1 MRGGTSVYRYVAVAA
16 VVGISA
22 AGLYLMWRK
31 LDSKK
36 KRLSV
41 KELKDLGNKLFA
53 AKKYADSIRV
63 FSSALAA
70 GNPCE
75 DELVRAMCYQ
85 NRAAAKEY
93 HGGYAIDDMLSDC
106 EQALKHNPRY
116 AKAYFRRARLLQ
128 TNQMYKE
135 SLISVFCATQLDPA
149 LDNQATQIIQDLLDH
164 LEREDRLRWSSSL
177 NMKCP
182 RHVYTWLHKTVA
194 NDCIRDDVLNK
205 KLTGNSG
212 YERAIRLIRDKQYD
226 CVVTEAVEENDAC
239 KLKALVL
246 AARFYFYMNDLEM
259 VDVMMEKFD
268 SIYCQLTENEKGDVT
283 DVMSSKY
290 VFLIES
296 GRTPASITAS
306 FAAAQGSTPG
316 PNPDF
321 VIMAAFRLV
330 LCNEIRKAMELLVA
344 AGASSPNIT
353 LLQLTLQILRNAN
366 NENNV
371 PDMAVLHSNILQL
384 ENFVRSLQPKCPH
397 ALSILAK
404 ILATFS
410 SDIVARDLSDEILH
424 LEPNES
430 IHYFDRSCM
439 ATSGKEAMENLEKC
453 LALEPYHPEANL
465 MYASLMMNE
474 IGTREITS
482 GEYKIID
489 KHIAIAEQSFDD
501 NVDFPV
507 LPAVFRLRSVVEAK
521 KAVARI
527 LT

>member
-182 RHVYTWLHKTVA
+182 RHVRHEKQ
-194 NDCIRDDVLNK
+194 VLR
-205 KLTGNSG
+205 G

-353 LLQLTLQILRNAN
+353 LVGYI
-366 NENNV
+366 
-371 PDMAVLHSNILQL
+371 
-384 ENFVRSLQPKCPH
+384 
-397 ALSILAK
+397 
-404 ILATFS
+404 
-410 SDIVARDLSDEILH
+410 
-424 LEPNES
+424 
-430 IHYFDRSCM
+430 
-439 ATSGKEAMENLEKC
+439 
-453 LALEPYHPEANL
+453 
-465 MYASLMMNE
+465 
-474 IGTREITS
+474 IG
-482 GEYKIID
+482 
-489 KHIAIAEQSFDD
+489 
-501 NVDFPV
+501 
-507 LPAVFRLRSVVEAK
+507 L
-521 KAVARI
+521 
-527 LT
+527 